1 MRLTQYTDYALR
13 VLIYVGLRQ
22 DRPATIPEIARCYGI
37 SRNHLMKVVH
47 QLGMWGYVQTLRGKG
62 GGLRLAR
69 SPREISLGQVVRQAE
84 ESFSLV
90 ECFDPE
96 SNRCCITPACL
107 LRKALQEAVESFLA
121 TLDGYTL
128 ADLLQSRS
136 KLIALLQIIEEGEA
150 RHDP

>member
-47 QLGMWGYVQTLRGKG
+47 RLGMWGYVETLRGKG

-69 SPREISLGQVVRQAE
+69 LPREISLGQVVRRAE
-84 ESFSLV
+84 ENLDLV

-96 SNRCCITPACL
+96 RNRCCIAPACL
-107 LRKALQEAVESFLA
+107 LRKALQEALESFLA

-136 KLIALLQIIEEGEA
+136 KLLSLLQVKEGGL
-150 RHDP
+150 HDDP